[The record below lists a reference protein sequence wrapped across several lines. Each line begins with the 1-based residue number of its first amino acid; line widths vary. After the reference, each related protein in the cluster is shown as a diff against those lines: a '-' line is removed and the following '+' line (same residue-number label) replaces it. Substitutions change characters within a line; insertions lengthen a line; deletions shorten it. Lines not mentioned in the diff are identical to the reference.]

1 MNRLRYFILTG
12 IFYGYSKEA
21 IHAFIMRCC
30 DVDMGNESEFTQPLL
45 AHSSSTWGSSR
56 LHESWR

>member
-21 IHAFIMRCC
+21 IHALLRC
-30 DVDMGNESEFTQPLL
+30 GHGE
-45 AHSSSTWGSSR
+45 
-56 LHESWR
+56 

>member
-30 DVDMGNESEFTQPLL
+30 DVDMGMRVSSPQPLP